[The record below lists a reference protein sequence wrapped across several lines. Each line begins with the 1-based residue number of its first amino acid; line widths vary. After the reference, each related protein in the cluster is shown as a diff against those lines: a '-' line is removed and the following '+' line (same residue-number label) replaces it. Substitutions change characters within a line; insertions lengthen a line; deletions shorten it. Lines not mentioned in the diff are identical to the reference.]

1 MKLLSLAVDGLERA
15 HKDGLVTWA
24 FQQNADVICLQ
35 DTQCSEYSLS
45 SNDFFP
51 EGYHAYFGD
60 NYDDP
65 KINGVAIYCRKM
77 PKAIMF
83 GLGFMDFDHLGIY
96 IQADYENCSIGSI
109 LVPSAVG
116 AHGDKALK
124 MRFLSQLSAHLEKVR
139 NKKRDFILCGGWELA
154 WQPRDAE
161 EAGNRL
167 DLPGFSHEE
176 RDWLASLYRAGYS
189 DAFREVDADGD
200 DYTWWPEGDER
211 PGLRT
216 DTHIISESLSPC
228 VLAARIESDEA
239 FSSHAPVIIDYD
251 IEL

>member
-1 MKLLSLAVDGLERA
+1 
-15 HKDGLVTWA
+15 
-24 FQQNADVICLQ
+24 
-35 DTQCSEYSLS
+35 
-45 SNDFFP
+45 
-51 EGYHAYFGD
+51 
-60 NYDDP
+60 
-65 KINGVAIYCRKM
+65 
-77 PKAIMF
+77 
-83 GLGFMDFDHLGIY
+83 
-96 IQADYENCSIGSI
+96 
-109 LVPSAVG
+109 
-116 AHGDKALK
+116 
-124 MRFLSQLSAHLEKVR
+124 
-139 NKKRDFILCGGWELA
+139 CGGWELA

-189 DAFREVDADGD
+189 DAFREIDANGD

-216 DTHIISESLSPC
+216 DTHIISESLAPC
-228 VLAARIESDEA
+228 VLAARIESEEA